1 MPTGPLETTT
11 TEATRFRVGVDV
23 GGTFTDFTVL
33 HADGRVSLWKEDSD
47 PVEPIRPIRQGL
59 QAVADRLALPLETFL
74 SRTELFVH
82 GTTIATNSLIQR
94 SGPRL
99 GLLCTQ
105 GFRDVLYLRN
115 GFKPERFNVHIEHPK
130 PLVERYLR
138 IAVRERMD
146 RSGHPMLALDE
157 ANVVAAADR
166 FREAGVAAVAVG
178 FIWSVANPAHEYRA
192 AAILAESLPSIPILC
207 SADILPEIREWE
219 RISATVLSAY
229 ILPSISGYL
238 EQLEALL
245 SSSGY
250 GRGPLI
256 MQINGGCASVR
267 EILRRPVNALASG
280 PAAAPAAAAFYAR
293 QNNLRNIVAIDMGG
307 TSLDVTLVRDGHVNM
322 SRDIQ
327 VEQQPIGV
335 PGVEVLSIGAGGGS
349 IAWVDPGGAL
359 RVGPRSAGARPGP
372 AAYGTGGTEPTVTD
386 ANVVLGYLD
395 PDAFLGGRRKLDRER
410 AEKAVETKVGRPL
423 NMTTAD
429 AAAGIVRIVNANMVD
444 AIRAISVKR
453 GVDIRSYTL
462 VVGGGAGGLHGVELA
477 RELGVSDVLIPREAG
492 TFCAFGMTTTDVRY
506 DEMAPYHL
514 LSNAKGLEAVDTLFA
529 TLSQDVRNRLAQ
541 QGFADSAIKLERSV
555 DARYAGQVHE
565 LTVPVPDIRALSD
578 QDVRRVEQ
586 SFHDEHQR
594 QFTYARREMPIE
606 FLHWRVTA
614 FGRVP
619 VTEVPISASPRA
631 RSVRATGIRHVYD
644 PVTRREISI
653 EAYDATH
660 LVPGATLMGPAVV
673 QADTTTIMIG
683 SQDRLIVAANG
694 GFAVKVAMG
703 TKAMRTM

>member
-1 MPTGPLETTT
+1 MSLNPQETVAA
-11 TEATRFRVGVDV
+11 EASRFRVGVDV

-59 QAVADRLALPLETFL
+59 QAVAERLTLPLQTFL
-74 SRTELFVH
+74 ARTELFVH

-115 GFKPERFNVHIEHPK
+115 GFKPQRFNVHIEHPK
-130 PLVERYLR
+130 PLVDRYLR
-138 IAVRERMD
+138 ISVRERMD
-146 RSGHPMLALDE
+146 RNGRALVPLDE
-157 ANVVAAADR
+157 ADVAAAADL

-178 FIWSVANPAHEYRA
+178 FIWSVANAAHEQRA
-192 AAILAESLPSIPILC
+192 AAILTRLLPGIPVLC

-229 ILPSISGYL
+229 ILPGISGYL
-238 EQLEALL
+238 QQLESLL
-245 SSSGY
+245 ASSGY

-267 EILRRPVNALASG
+267 EILRRPVNVLASG

-293 QNNLRNIVAIDMGG
+293 QNKLRNIVAIDMGG
-307 TSLDVTLVRDGHVNM
+307 TSLDVTLMRDGHVNM

-349 IAWVDPGGAL
+349 IAWVDAGGAL
-359 RVGPRSAGARPGP
+359 KVGPRSAGARPGP
-372 AAYGTGGTEPTVTD
+372 AAYGAGGTEPTVTD

-395 PDAFLGGRRKLDRER
+395 PNAFLGGRRKLDRNS
-410 AEKAVETKVGRPL
+410 ATSAVESRIGRPL

-453 GVDIRSYTL
+453 GVDIRGYTL

-477 RELGVSDVLIPREAG
+477 RELGIRDVLIPREAG

-506 DEMAPYHL
+506 DEMAPYHVV
-514 LSNAKGLEAVDTLFA
+514 SNAADLKAIDRLFA
-529 TLSQDVRNRLAQ
+529 ALTQTARERLGQ
-541 QGFADSAIKLERSV
+541 QGFTGSAIRIERSV
-555 DARYAGQVHE
+555 DARYPGQVHE
-565 LTVPVPDIRALSD
+565 LTIPVPDALTFSD
-578 QDVRRVEQ
+578 EDLRRVEQ

-594 QFTYARREMPIE
+594 QFTYARREIPIE

-619 VTEVPISASPRA
+619 VTQTLPSASPQA
-631 RSVRATGIRHVYD
+631 HSVRAAGSRAVYD
-644 PVTRREISI
+644 PVTRRTITI
-653 EAYDATH
+653 DTYDAAN
-660 LVPGATLMGPAVV
+660 LPPGAKLAGPAVV
-673 QADTTTIMIG
+673 QADTTTILIG
-683 SQDRLIVAANG
+683 SQDGLQVEPNG
-694 GFAVKVAMG
+694 GFAIKVALG
-703 TKAMRTM
+703 EKTRTI

>member
-1 MPTGPLETTT
+1 
-11 TEATRFRVGVDV
+11 
-23 GGTFTDFTVL
+23 
-33 HADGRVSLWKEDSD
+33 
-47 PVEPIRPIRQGL
+47 
-59 QAVADRLALPLETFL
+59 
-74 SRTELFVH
+74 
-82 GTTIATNSLIQR
+82 
-94 SGPRL
+94 
-99 GLLCTQ
+99 
-105 GFRDVLYLRN
+105 
-115 GFKPERFNVHIEHPK
+115 
-130 PLVERYLR
+130 
-138 IAVRERMD
+138 
-146 RSGHPMLALDE
+146 
-157 ANVVAAADR
+157 
-166 FREAGVAAVAVG
+166 
-178 FIWSVANPAHEYRA
+178 
-192 AAILAESLPSIPILC
+192 
-207 SADILPEIREWE
+207 
-219 RISATVLSAY
+219 
-229 ILPSISGYL
+229 
-238 EQLEALL
+238 
-245 SSSGY
+245 
-250 GRGPLI
+250 
-256 MQINGGCASVR
+256 
-267 EILRRPVNALASG
+267 
-280 PAAAPAAAAFYAR
+280 
-293 QNNLRNIVAIDMGG
+293 
-307 TSLDVTLVRDGHVNM
+307 M

-386 ANVVLGYLD
+386 ANVVLGHLD
-395 PDAFLGGRRKLDRER
+395 PDAFLGGRRKLDREC
-410 AEKAVETKVGRPL
+410 AEKAVETKIGRPL

-429 AAAGIVRIVNANMVD
+429 AAAGIIRIVNANMVD

-453 GVDIRSYTL
+453 GVDIRGYTL

-565 LTVPVPDIRALSD
+565 LTVPVPDRRSLSD
-578 QDVRRVEQ
+578 HDLRRVEE

-619 VTEVPISASPRA
+619 VAEVPFSASPPA

-644 PVTRREISI
+644 PVTRRKISI
-653 EAYDATH
+653 ETYDATH
-660 LVPGATLMGPAVV
+660 LLPGATLTGPAVV

-694 GFAVKVAMG
+694 GFAIKVAMG
-703 TKAMRTM
+703 TKAMRTNVAKSTL